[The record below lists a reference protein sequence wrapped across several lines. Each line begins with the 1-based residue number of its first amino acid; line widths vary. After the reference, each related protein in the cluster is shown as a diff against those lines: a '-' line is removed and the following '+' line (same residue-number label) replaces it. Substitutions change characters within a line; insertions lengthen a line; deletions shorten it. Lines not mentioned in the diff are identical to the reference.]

1 MRNFATLFAVCLA
14 TAACGAGSRGTT
26 TPTPVTRSIR
36 FAVFLDENR
45 DGLLQP
51 TELIRVPGVEVS
63 FGSASGKS
71 AVTTGE
77 FSADV
82 AQTAQMLSVNPAS
95 LPPYYQTANGSIV
108 TPPSSGT
115 FNVPVTLP
123 LGPSATPG
131 IFLAFGDSITDGQ
144 VGTGDG
150 QGYTG
155 ILERMLSI
163 HFGKARV
170 INDGVDSSSS
180 ERGDSRISDSL
191 AAGRPAFTLI
201 LYGTNDWSDPRCG
214 EPPCFTVSSL
224 RSMVRKVKAAGGFP
238 FIGTLLMTNVGN
250 DFRASPQRDAW
261 VIEQNEFIR
270 QMAVEEQVV
279 LVDLHRAF
287 ELSPLQYSELFADYI
302 HPSSEGYKVLAQ
314 AWFDAI
320 TKPR

>member
-1 MRNFATLFAVCLA
+1 M
-14 TAACGAGSRGTT
+14 
-26 TPTPVTRSIR
+26 TRSIR